1 MEMVGGGGVL
11 VGWECNYVHAGVQ
24 WYKDDMTMNIS
35 YVQVA
40 IPQLIPGGQ
49 FPYFATGQ
57 PIPGYY
63 IPQTIATQSPYLQAG
78 LPGYPFSSF
87 GASYP
92 QGYFG

>member
-1 MEMVGGGGVL
+1 MCAL
-11 VGWECNYVHAGVQ
+11 VQRRLDHEHILDCYL
-24 WYKDDMTMNIS
+24 

>member
-1 MEMVGGGGVL
+1 L
-11 VGWECNYVHAGVQ
+11 SQFSTAFSKQ
-24 WYKDDMTMNIS
+24 F
-35 YVQVA
+35 VQVA